1 MLVVV
6 WDASESYPKVEG
18 SFGWELQ
25 FGVVVR
31 ACRAGVGSSFRRN
44 GLAGWVLFCDKID
57 LLIFWRNSI
66 LFSTCFGSMKKY
78 QIARC
83 VALSIRELFLWYC
96 NHYQGALFDVIAVR
110 MSFPI

>member
-44 GLAGWVLFCDKID
+44 GVAGLVLFCDKVD
-57 LLIFWRNSI
+57 LLIFWSNSI
-66 LFSTCFGSMKKY
+66 LFSTCFGSMKKH
-78 QIARC
+78 QIAPCEPLFNTVLNKHRTYLRYVKK
-83 VALSIRELFLWYC
+83 VASSYSIDC
-96 NHYQGALFDVIAVR
+96 KQD
-110 MSFPI
+110 